1 MHLLVDCDMSTCTYS
16 SFMVK
21 PGGARQHSHGFLTTL
36 LIFNTDNLNFQ
47 MQLMR
52 DIRESIKQDKFPEFV
67 QSFMKTMFPDNSY
80 PDWAVNALA
89 SVNIILDT
97 H

>member
-1 MHLLVDCDMSTCTYS
+1 
-16 SFMVK
+16 
-21 PGGARQHSHGFLTTL
+21 
-36 LIFNTDNLNFQ
+36 

-52 DIRESIKQDKFPEFV
+52 DIRESIKRDKFPEFV
-67 QSFMKTMFPDNSY
+67 QSFMKTMFPDNSS

-97 H
+97 HQTGDSKQD

>member
-1 MHLLVDCDMSTCTYS
+1 
-16 SFMVK
+16 
-21 PGGARQHSHGFLTTL
+21 
-36 LIFNTDNLNFQ
+36 

-52 DIRESIKQDKFPEFV
+52 DIRESIKQDKFNEFV

-89 SVNIILDT
+89 SVNIILDNCQT
-97 H
+97 VDSKQEKPLENITTGECNSVFK

>member
-1 MHLLVDCDMSTCTYS
+1 
-16 SFMVK
+16 
-21 PGGARQHSHGFLTTL
+21 
-36 LIFNTDNLNFQ
+36 

-67 QSFMKTMFPDNSY
+67 QGFMKTMFPDDNS

-89 SVNIILDT
+89 SVNIILEGHQTDDSKQDKPQET
-97 H
+97 NHEKYITPGECNSSVIK